1 MKILIAE
8 DCENSRL
15 LLADQLQVHEY
26 EVESAV
32 NGVEALK
39 KARQSPP
46 DLIVSDILM
55 PEMDGFELCRQVKR
69 DTALHNIPFIFYTAT
84 YTGARDEHFA
94 LSLGASR
101 FVLKPEDPSRF
112 LMIIEEVLSD
122 HAKGELTVPDK
133 PSASDEVLEH
143 MHAEALTKKLDKKL
157 HEIEKQKEHLQLI
170 TDAMPVLMSDIGND
184 CCYRYVN
191 KTYEDWYNISRTEII
206 GKHVRDIIGEEAFK
220 LIEPHIN
227 TALEGEPVKFET
239 RLPTQDDSE
248 RYILA
253 RYIPHNDDSDSAAGF
268 FELVSDITERKQA
281 EQELKLHREH
291 LEELVTDR
299 TAQLNASNKEL
310 ETFCYSVSHDLRS
323 PLRSISGFCQM
334 LKEDYT
340 DSLDST
346 ALDYLARMHNS
357 VHRMDRL
364 IDDLLTLSRVSR
376 CELKQETV
384 NLSSIAKEIA
394 ELMKNNYPGRTVD
407 YDVEEKLSVCG
418 DAGLLRVV
426 LENFLDNAWKF
437 TAHTHTPKVAFG
449 SLKEDDKIVFYV
461 RDNGAGFSMNYVNKL
476 FSAFERLHEANEF
489 PGTGIGLASVQRIIQ
504 RHGGEVWAEGKT
516 NKGATFYF
524 TIPALC

>member
-15 LLADQLQVHEY
+15 LLVDQLQIHGY

-32 NGVEALK
+32 NGVDALE

-69 DTALHNIPFIFYTAT
+69 DATLRNLPFIFYTAT
-84 YTGARDEHFA
+84 YTGAKDEHFA

-101 FVLKPEDPSRF
+101 FVIKPEDPSRF

-122 HAKGELTVPDK
+122 HAKGKLTVLDK
-133 PSASDEVLEH
+133 PIASDEALEH

-170 TDAMPVLMSDIGND
+170 TDAMPVLMSDIGKD
-184 CCYRYVN
+184 CRYRYVN
-191 KTYEDWYNISRTEII
+191 KTYEDWYNISRVEII
-206 GKHVRDIIGEEAFK
+206 GKHVRDIIGEDAFK
-220 LIEPHIN
+220 LIEPHIDR
-227 TALEGEPVKFET
+227 ALMGESVKFET
-239 RLPTQDDSE
+239 RLPTHDDSE

-253 RYIPHNDDSDSAAGF
+253 RYIPHDDDANSAAGF
-268 FELVSDITERKQA
+268 FELVSDITERKLA

-291 LEELVTDR
+291 LEELVSDR

-334 LKEDYT
+334 LKEDYAE
-340 DSLDST
+340 SLDST
-346 ALDYLARMHNS
+346 ALDYLVRMRKS

-376 CELKQETV
+376 CELKQEKV
-384 NLSSIAKEIA
+384 SLSAIALEVA

-407 YDVEEKLSVCG
+407 YNIEDKLSVTG
-418 DAGLLRVV
+418 DSGLLRVV
-426 LENFLDNAWKF
+426 LENLLDNAWKF
-437 TAHTHTPKVAFG
+437 TAHTPTPKVEFG
-449 SLKEDDKIVFYV
+449 SLKEDGKVGFYI

-476 FSAFERLHEANEF
+476 FGAFQRLHEANEF

-504 RHGGEVWAEGKT
+504 RHGGEVWAEGEV

-524 TIPALC
+524 TIPNSL